1 MTYGKTPEF
10 RWLEERLHP
19 LNFRLILLTRSAES
33 FASAREER
41 LKVSSNPAQYD
52 DLGLFVREQQV
63 MKELVD
69 KTLLPVLH
77 VDISDNDIDPA
88 VGEIYDRMETS
99 GGLWM
104 ED

>member
-1 MTYGKTPEF
+1 
-10 RWLEERLHP
+10 
-19 LNFRLILLTRSAES
+19 
-33 FASAREER
+33 
-41 LKVSSNPAQYD
+41 
-52 DLGLFVREQQV
+52 